1 MSFTNNNF
9 TLDIFSSRLYFLL
22 FVLIFYSCS
31 PTIILLDNKP
41 DLVDSGYEF
50 YVNRNVKKANSNPN
64 NPNILINACK
74 SLTLHSFGFTMEKAD
89 RMVMTDYNNSMELYA
104 KANSSFSEAV
114 NYGNQSLSIKFTNY
128 KDWISGVSDQK
139 PIFKKDD
146 IFFLYWTAGAYG
158 GAIKSSKGDPNWIIQ
173 LPKIG
178 KLLEAAIEIDPN
190 WNRGSLLG
198 AMISYTMIRHDAPKD
213 KELVAKEFFKN
224 ALKASNNLDIGLY
237 VSMAESVCIPNQD
250 RNEFTNLLYK
260 AINIDINADPDLRL
274 ANIINKKRAEWLL
287 DNIDE
292 FFY

>member
-31 PTIILLDNKP
+31 PAIILLDNKP

-114 NYGNQSLSIKFTNY
+114 NYGDQSLSIKFVNY
-128 KDWISGVSDQK
+128 KDWISGVSDEK

-198 AMISYTMIRHDAPKD
+198 AMISYTMIRHDAPND